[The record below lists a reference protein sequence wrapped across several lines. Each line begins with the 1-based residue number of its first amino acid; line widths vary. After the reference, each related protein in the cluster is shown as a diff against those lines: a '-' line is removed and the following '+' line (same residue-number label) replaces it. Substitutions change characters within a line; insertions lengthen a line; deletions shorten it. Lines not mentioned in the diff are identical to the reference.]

1 MDNVTKKWILSNGM
15 TLALSLVL
23 CSCSAISIRNVEPE
37 KLNIDVS
44 YHQSA
49 QKSDLNIVLT
59 RGIWRQ
65 PVSLDGV
72 IAEVTLVN
80 GERIQVIPSRQKGRY
95 GIRERQLP
103 AIESLVIGQY
113 PEVYFPAMPSVA
125 LSGLRSFEG
134 QSFFKDDVLVL
145 DLRNSSA
152 DERFLVT
159 TGYCSGVPYRVEQK
173 ISLNDSS
180 LEIALGSVMN
190 RINSAAE
197 ADLNGVIPITLSI
210 EERYSEKWP
219 VPFDKPLFVSSNSA
233 EFAIDT
239 SGFRFKASVSIGLAN
254 NVRLNFQNQPW
265 PVRYC
270 Y

>member
-1 MDNVTKKWILSNGM
+1 MTKKWIFNNGI

-65 PVSLDGV
+65 PVSLDGE

-80 GERIQVIPSRQKGRY
+80 GERIQVTPSRQKGRY

-103 AIESLVIGQY
+103 AIDSLVISHY

-125 LSGLRSFEG
+125 LSGLRGFEG

-145 DLRNSSA
+145 DLQNSSA

-180 LEIALGSVMN
+180 LEIAVGSVMN

-219 VPFDKPLFVSSNSA
+219 VPFNKPTFVSSNSA

-239 SGFRFKASVSIGLAN
+239 SGFRFKASVSIGLAS
-254 NVRLNFQNQPW
+254 NVRFNFQNQPW

>member
-1 MDNVTKKWILSNGM
+1 MTTQRITNGFSFAICFILF
-15 TLALSLVL
+15 
-23 CSCSAISIRNVEPE
+23 SCSTVNIRNVDPE

-44 YHQSA
+44 YHQSD

-65 PVSLDGV
+65 PVSLDGE

-80 GERIQVIPSRQKGRY
+80 GERIQVTPSHEKGRY
-95 GIRERQLP
+95 GVRERNLS
-103 AIESLVIGQY
+103 AIDSLIISQY
-113 PEVYFPAMPSVA
+113 PVVYFPAMPFVELA
-125 LSGLRSFEG
+125 GLRSFEG
-134 QSFFKDDVLVL
+134 QSFFKDDILVL

-159 TGYCSGVPYRVEQK
+159 TGYCSGLPYRTERK
-173 ISLNDSS
+173 ISLNDTS
-180 LEIALGSVMN
+180 LEIALGSVMD
-190 RINSAAE
+190 RINNAAE

-210 EERYSEKWP
+210 EERYSENWP
-219 VPFDKPLFVSSNSA
+219 IPYNQPLFVSSNSA

-254 NVRLNFQNQPW
+254 SVRFNFQNQPW
-265 PVRYC
+265 PVKYC